1 MEGQWFSRSPTLGTD
16 LMALES
22 VHLGQK
28 QVIICTEIYNDN
40 KRIKKKAQKKYFLK
54 SGKIMES
61 NI

>member
-28 QVIICTEIYNDN
+28 QVIIYTEIHNDN
-40 KRIKKKAQKKYFLK
+40 KRIKKTV
-54 SGKIMES
+54 I
-61 NI
+61 

>member
-28 QVIICTEIYNDN
+28 QVIIYTEIHNDN
-40 KRIKKKAQKKYFLK
+40 KRIKKKAIQVREKNLFSRVEK
-54 SGKIMES
+54 
-61 NI
+61 